1 MDAAWLEYAEVDGR
15 NSGIHLIC
23 RFKDGKFRTKASIGF
38 IRFRGDLDLFLN
50 VFFLFK
56 ENDMEQR
63 VILFCRFLSASFQV

>member
-38 IRFRGDLDLFLN
+38 IRFRGDLDLFPN
-50 VFFLFK
+50 FDFWK
-56 ENDMEQR
+56 TTWNNW
-63 VILFCRFLSASFQV
+63 